1 MEIQKS
7 LGNFGV
13 GVGVRESMNLER
25 SLRRRVPRGH
35 DLPNLG
41 KSLSHHQVIPAVQAL
56 RTANKPRIDAVKR
69 GLTAGAMAGNPAIP
83 AIAKVASKV
92 VGQVSPHDAKSIL
105 AVSISNHLGYTPHAK
120 SLVAH

>member
-13 GVGVRESMNLER
+13 GVGVREGMNLER

-41 KSLSHHQVIPAVQAL
+41 KSLAHHQVIPAVQAL
-56 RTANKPRIDAVKR
+56 RTANQPRIDAVKR
-69 GLTAGAMAGNPAIP
+69 GLTASAMAGHPALP
-83 AIAKVASKV
+83 SIAKVASKV

-105 AVSISNHLGYTPHAK
+105 AGSIKNHLGYTPHAK

>member
-1 MEIQKS
+1 MEIHKS

-35 DLPNLG
+35 DLPNFG
-41 KSLSHHQVIPAVQAL
+41 KSLAHHQVLPAVQAL
-56 RTANKPRIDAVKR
+56 RTANQPRIDAIKR
-69 GLTAGAMAGNPAIP
+69 GLTASAMAGHPALP

-92 VGQVSPHDAKSIL
+92 VGQVSPHDAKTIL
-105 AVSISNHLGYTPHAK
+105 AGSISKHLGYTPHAK
-120 SLVAH
+120 SLIAH